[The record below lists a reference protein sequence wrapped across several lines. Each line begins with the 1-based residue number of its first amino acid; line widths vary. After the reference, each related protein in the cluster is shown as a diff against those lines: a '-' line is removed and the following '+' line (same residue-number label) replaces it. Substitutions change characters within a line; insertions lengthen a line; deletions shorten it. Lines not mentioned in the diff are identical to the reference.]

1 MLIDG
6 TGAGPV
12 RADIALEGD
21 RIRAVGDLSAIR
33 AEKTVSIR
41 GLCACPGFIDV
52 HSHSDFTLLADGRAE
67 GKICQGVTT
76 EINGNCGMS
85 AAPLTGAA
93 YEQRKKE
100 LEDLDIHERWRTFP
114 EYFSLL
120 EKRKMSVN
128 VVTLVGH
135 GNLRACVA
143 GYSDK
148 PLSVI
153 EKERAVDLLTHAMNS
168 GAGGISTG
176 LIYPPGIYSN
186 TEEIIT
192 LASIAAGHGGIY
204 ATHMRSEGDRLIE
217 SVEEAIEIARG
228 AGIHVNISHLKTS
241 GEENWHKLGDV
252 FNIVDQA
259 RRSGLSVTCDRYPYI
274 ASSTDLDSILPSWVF
289 EGGRNQELERLRNDK
304 SRIVSV
310 ITTEHP
316 DESYWESVLVSSVNL
331 ESNKWMEGKNMSE
344 IGASRGNKPGEA
356 VIDILV
362 EEEADVGAI
371 FFSMNEDNLESVLK
385 LPYTM
390 AGSDSSARSFDG
402 ITAQGLP
409 HPRGFGTFPRI
420 LGRYVRDRGVLSMS
434 KAVHKMTGL
443 PATVFGIK
451 QRGIIAEGCFADI
464 VVFDPEKIIDTADF
478 NDPFKR
484 PDGIHY
490 VFVNGTPVVSE
501 GAVTGNMPGRILTQ
515 KMHLNNAGVGK

>member
-1 MLIDG
+1 LLKDGILIDG
-6 TGAGPV
+6 TGTGPV
-12 RADIALEGD
+12 RADIAIEGNS
-21 RIRAVGDLSAIR
+21 IRAVGDLSGIR

-100 LEDLDIHERWRTFP
+100 LEELDIKDRWSTFP

-120 EKRKMSVN
+120 EKRKMAVN
-128 VVTLVGH
+128 VATLAGH

-148 PLSVI
+148 PLSVV
-153 EKERAVDLLTHAMNS
+153 EKQRAVDLLTHAINS
-168 GAGGISTG
+168 GAVGISTG

-192 LASIAAGHGGIY
+192 LASEAARCGGIY
-204 ATHMRSEGDRLIE
+204 ATHMRSEGDKLVE
-217 SVEEAIEIARG
+217 SVEEVIEIARG
-228 AGIHVNISHLKTS
+228 ADIHVNISHLKTS
-241 GEENWHKLGDV
+241 GEENWHKLEDV
-252 FNIVDQA
+252 FNIIDQA
-259 RRSGLSVTCDRYPYI
+259 RRNGLSVTCDRYPYI

-289 EGGRNQELERLRNDK
+289 EGGRKKELKRLRDDK

-310 ITTEHP
+310 LTAEHP
-316 DESYWESVLVSSVNL
+316 DESYWDSVLVSSVNL
-331 ESNKWMEGKNMSE
+331 DSNKWMEGKNMSE
-344 IGASRGNKPGEA
+344 IGASRGTNPGKS
-356 VIDILV
+356 VIEILV
-362 EEEADVGAI
+362 EEELDVGAI
-371 FFSMNEDNLESVLK
+371 FFSMNENNLESVLK
-385 LPYTM
+385 RPYTM
-390 AGSDSSARSFDG
+390 IGSDSSVRSFDG

-420 LGRYVRDRGVLSMS
+420 LGMYVRDKGVLSMS
-434 KAVHKMTGL
+434 EAVHKMTDM
-443 PATVFGIK
+443 PAKVFGIK
-451 QRGIIAEGCFADI
+451 QRGIVAEGCYADI
-464 VVFDPEKIIDTADF
+464 VVFDSEKIIDNAEF

-490 VFVNGTPVVSE
+490 VFVNGTPVVSK
-501 GAVTGNMPGRILTQ
+501 GAITGRMPGRIL
-515 KMHLNNAGVGK
+515 K

>member
-1 MLIDG
+1 LGIDCLLKDGILIDG

-12 RADIALEGD
+12 RADIAIEGD
-21 RIRAVGDLSAIR
+21 SIRAVGDLSGIR
-33 AEKTVSIR
+33 AEKAFSIR
-41 GLCACPGFIDV
+41 GLCVCPGFIDV

-100 LEDLDIHERWRTFP
+100 LGELDIKDRWSTFP

-120 EKRKMSVN
+120 EKSKIAVN

-143 GYSDK
+143 GYSDE
-148 PLSVI
+148 PLSVR
-153 EKERAVDLLTHAMNS
+153 EQESAVDLLTHAMSS
-168 GAGGISTG
+168 GAVGISTG

-192 LASIAAGHGGIY
+192 LASEAARLGGIY
-204 ATHMRSEGDRLIE
+204 ATHMRSEGDKLVE
-217 SVEEAIEIARG
+217 SVEEVIEIAMG
-228 AGIHVNISHLKTS
+228 ADIHVNISHLKTN

-252 FNIVDQA
+252 FNIIDQSL
-259 RRSGLSVTCDRYPYI
+259 RSGLSVTCDRYPYI

-289 EGGRNQELERLRNDK
+289 EGGRNKELERLRNDK

-310 ITTEHP
+310 LMAEHP
-316 DESYWESVLVSSVNL
+316 DEAYWNSVLVSSVNVD
-331 ESNKWMEGKNMSE
+331 SNKWMEGKNISE
-344 IGASRGNKPGEA
+344 IGASRGKNPGES
-356 VIDILV
+356 VIEILV

-385 LPYTM
+385 RPYTM

-409 HPRGFGTFPRI
+409 HPRTFGTFPRI
-420 LGRYVRDRGVLSMS
+420 LGKYVRERGVLSMGG
-434 KAVHKMTGL
+434 AVYKMTGL
-443 PATVFGIK
+443 PAKVFGIK
-451 QRGIIAEGCFADI
+451 QRGIVAEGCYADI
-464 VVFDPEKIIDTADF
+464 VVFDPETIIDKADF
-478 NDPFKR
+478 NDPYKR
-484 PDGIHY
+484 PDGIHH
-490 VFVNGTPVVSE
+490 VFVNGIPVVSE
-501 GAVTGNMPGRILTQ
+501 GEVTGAMPGRIL
-515 KMHLNNAGVGK
+515 K